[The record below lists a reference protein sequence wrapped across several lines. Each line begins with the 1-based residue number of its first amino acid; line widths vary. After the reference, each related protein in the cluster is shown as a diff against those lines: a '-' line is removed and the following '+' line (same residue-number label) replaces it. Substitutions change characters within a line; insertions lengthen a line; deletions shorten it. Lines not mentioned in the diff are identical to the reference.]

1 MNHSVLVEYAR
12 RFTESPLAVISLFIT
27 LVMVLCAV
35 LGPVIAPTNP
45 YDLTKLHLSDA
56 LQPVGSVQK
65 LPGEEIRV
73 RVTAGGGNVLAE
85 PTGTDRT
92 LQGVSVTR
100 CGDGCLDVAVLPR
113 ELELE
118 RLQIRD
124 LPAGAVVEG
133 AKKHVV
139 QPWWTISAP
148 QSGTVRITSSDDLPD
163 NLKFLAIVQAAAHP
177 SGLVFWLGTDGLGR
191 DMLSAILYGIRISV
205 MVGLVAATA
214 AMLIGTGLGLI
225 AAWFGG
231 VIDALIMRT
240 VDFMLG
246 FPALLVG
253 LVVLAIL
260 GNGVDKV
267 ILAIVAVQWSYYART
282 TRSIAMSELGK
293 EYVEAARTLRL
304 GAMRIMLRHVL
315 PNCLPQVIV
324 LLTLNIAA
332 AISLE
337 SALSFLGIGLPL
349 TEPSLGMLI
358 ANGYEYLFSQKYW
371 VSMYPG
377 IVLLVMI
384 VALNLLGDRM
394 RDMNNP
400 RLSG

>member
-1 MNHSVLVEYAR
+1 MNHSVFVEYFR
-12 RFTESPLAVISLFIT
+12 RFAESPLAVVSLFIT
-27 LVMVLCAV
+27 LVMVFCAV
-35 LGPVIAPTNP
+35 LGPLIAPTNP
-45 YDLTKLHLSDA
+45 YDLTNLHLSDS

-65 LPGEEIRV
+65 LPGEEMRA
-73 RVTAGGGNVLAE
+73 RVTVGGGSIPIEATE
-85 PTGTDRT
+85 KDPI

-100 CGDGCLDVAVLPR
+100 CGDGCLDVAVLPKGVA
-113 ELELE
+113 LDS
-118 RLQIRD
+118 LQVRD
-124 LPAGAVVEG
+124 LPATVTVEG
-133 AKKHVV
+133 ARKHVV
-139 QPWWTISAP
+139 QPWWTIDAP
-148 QSGTVRITSSDDLPD
+148 QDGSMRITTNDNLPD
-163 NLKFLAIVQAAAHP
+163 NLELLVIAQAAAQP
-177 SGLVFWLGTDGLGR
+177 SGLVFWLGTDGPGR

-205 MVGLVAATA
+205 VVGLVAATV
-214 AMLIGTGLGLI
+214 AMLIGTGLGLA

-231 VIDALIMRT
+231 AIDAVIMRT

-267 ILAIVAVQWSYYART
+267 IFAIVAVQWSYYTRT
-282 TRSIAMSELGK
+282 TRSIAMSEMGR

-304 GAMRIMLRHVL
+304 EALRIMLRHVL
-315 PNCLPQVIV
+315 PNCLPQIIV

-400 RLSG
+400 RLSD